1 MARYITLIR
10 FTDQSARAIQKSAAR
25 AAGFRK
31 AAEKAGITVE
41 AQYWTTGAYD
51 GVLILSADSEQKI
64 LRCLTSLGA
73 AGNVRPETM
82 QAFDAKEFG
91 AITGR

>member
-1 MARYITLIR
+1 MARYITLLR
-10 FTDQSARAIQKSAAR
+10 FTDLGARAIKKSAAR

-31 AAEKAGITVE
+31 AAEKAGIIVE
-41 AQYWTTGAYD
+41 AQYWTAGAYD
-51 GVLILSADSEQKI
+51 GVLILSADSEQTV
-64 LRCLTSLGA
+64 LHCLASLGA
-73 AGNVRPETM
+73 AGNVRPESM